1 MMWQK
6 KIRCRLAER
15 VTKAATGCTQAR
27 SLCKVK
33 MQIDGT
39 MWEAIGDDL
48 YCEEGLVRDDHKKRR
63 RKRRERRFEE
73 KLHI

>member
-1 MMWQK
+1 M
-6 KIRCRLAER
+6 
-15 VTKAATGCTQAR
+15 
-27 SLCKVK
+27 CKVK
-33 MQIDGT
+33 MQIDGP

-48 YCEEGLVRDDHKKRR
+48 YCEEGLVRNDHKKRR